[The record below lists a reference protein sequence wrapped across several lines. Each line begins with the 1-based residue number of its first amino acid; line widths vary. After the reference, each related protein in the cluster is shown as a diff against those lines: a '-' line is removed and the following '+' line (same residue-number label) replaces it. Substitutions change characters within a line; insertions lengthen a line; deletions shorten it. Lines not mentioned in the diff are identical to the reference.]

1 MHRLITGAIGL
12 LATVSITSAAYID
25 FTSNQFAGMN
35 GNNTY
40 YNSAYGITLDAAPDA
55 IGPIPAAT
63 LSWNGASG
71 VGIDYIIGDD
81 DEIDFLENLT
91 VSFDETSYLRSV
103 TVNNLYHESFT
114 FKLGFI
120 KSTVAWDE
128 KGGYV
133 LDNGNR
139 GSFIAQNTDGS
150 LTFNIDQNVNSIVL
164 YNSSSRLVSGFSL
177 AGVNVESVPEP
188 ALLSLLGTGLLGLV
202 GMSTFRKSRKKK

>member
-55 IGPIPAAT
+55 TWLLPAAT

-71 VGIDYIIGDD
+71 VGIACIIGDDD
-81 DEIDFLENLT
+81 DEIDFLEVLT
-91 VSFDETSYLRSV
+91 VSFDETTYLRSV
-103 TVNNLYHESFT
+103 TVNNLYHESHFLL
-114 FKLGFI
+114 K
-120 KSTVAWDE
+120 WYD

-133 LDNGNR
+133 LDNGNS
-139 GSFIAQNTDGS
+139 GSFIAQNSDGT
-150 LTFNIDQNVNSIVL
+150 LTFNIDKNVNSIAL
-164 YNSSSRLVSGFSL
+164 YATGNFVSQFVSDFSL
-177 AGVNVESVPEP
+177 AGINVESVPEP